1 MAETEAVIE
10 YKTDAGAFKVVLTAT
25 SADVFMQAAQQPDI
39 IIKEGE
45 ALIAALLAHAKG
57 AISSVERTK
66 DGKLN
71 DGING
76 EPAIQKFDN
85 TLKTVYLR
93 RYTDGKLNDG
103 INGEPAI
110 QDFSDGRPTVA
121 MSYKEGLMLKSFSA
135 EEKAKCQET
144 VDKNKAKAFLDKL
157 KIKTPGQ

>member
-25 SADVFMQAAQQPDI
+25 SADVFMQAAQQQDI

-57 AISSVERTK
+57 AISSVERFK
-66 DGKLN
+66 NGRFN
-71 DGING
+71 DGLNG
-76 EPAIQKFDN
+76 EPAIQKFDSM
-85 TLKTVYLR
+85 LKLTYIR

-103 INGEPAI
+103 LNGEPAI
-110 QDFSDGRPTVA
+110 QDFSDGRMTIAV
-121 MSYKEGLMLKSFSA
+121 SYKDGLMLKSLSA

-144 VDKNKAKAFLDKL
+144 VDKNKTKAFLDKL
-157 KIKTPGQ
+157 KIKNPGQ